1 MKAFERDCKFL
12 KLTDIKELV
21 NEIDWEDTSHTT
33 SNFSTK
39 PKTLAFGKRNVCLI
53 TSHQMSAG

>member
-1 MKAFERDCKFL
+1 MKAFERHY
-12 KLTDIKELV
+12 TDFKELV